1 MKLISNKALV
11 EFSVSHPDAT
21 QPLQDFRRRMERGT
35 YANFAQLR
43 EAFPTADKVGARYV
57 FNIGGNKYR
66 LIAGLSFQAQRL
78 WVKAILTHAD
88 YDKGASK

>member
-1 MKLISNKALV
+1 MIGSLQLSYPRLTVVWRQVLAAPLEIA
-11 EFSVSHPDAT
+11 EAASV
-21 QPLQDFRRRMERGT
+21 F
-35 YANFAQLR
+35 F
-43 EAFPTADKVGARYV
+43 RYV

-88 YDKGASK
+88 YDKGAWK